1 MVKDIESEI
10 DGHSLTKHSKTFTE
24 PQLSQNNSNVSKS
37 WFARVLILILSLTGL
52 IIYTYLQT
60 RNGLL
65 ESKLDQIN
73 SDISDLTQKIN
84 NIKSGLDRYMSSNSN
99 NLETSNYTI
108 TKQNSTRLSK
118 FSVSSES
125 TSASYVLV
133 TGKASK

>member
-1 MVKDIESEI
+1 MKDIESEI

-99 NLETSNYTI
+99 YLETSNYTI
-108 TKQNSTRLSK
+108 TQQNRTRLSK

>member
-24 PQLSQNNSNVSKS
+24 PQPSQNNRNVSKS

-99 NLETSNYTI
+99 NSETSNYTI

>member
-10 DGHSLTKHSKTFTE
+10 DGHSLTNHSKTFTE

-37 WFARVLILILSLTGL
+37 WFARVLILILSLSGL

-84 NIKSGLDRYMSSNSN
+84 NIKSGLDRYMSLNSN

-133 TGKASK
+133 TGKTSK

>member
-10 DGHSLTKHSKTFTE
+10 DGHSLTNHSKTFTE

-37 WFARVLILILSLTGL
+37 WFARVLILILSLSGL

-84 NIKSGLDRYMSSNSN
+84 NIKSGLDRYMSLNSN